1 MSAPAEDAEQTR
13 DTEEKVRWSIDSG
26 LVGVKGKAKGK
37 ARANL
42 GDTMRVRIGVADL
55 GGRILKWPKTD
66 EKL

>member
-1 MSAPAEDAEQTR
+1 MCIR
-13 DTEEKVRWSIDSG
+13 DSG
-26 LVGVKGKAKGK
+26 GDEGTGLMAGAEVLTGGAATKGK
-37 ARANL
+37 ARVNL